1 MTDRLPT
8 TLPEYL
14 AAIRTALAGADK
26 ALVQDALYDA
36 EEHVR
41 GEMAANPGVPESEL
55 LARIASSYGSPEEIA
70 AIYRDTEIKVQ
81 RALRP
86 PPPPPATS
94 PWRRTFGIA
103 LDPRA
108 WGALVYMLLSLLT
121 GVLFFTVVTT
131 GLSMSAGLALLIIG
145 VPFFLLYL
153 GVVRV
158 LSLLEGRIVEGLLG
172 ERMPRRPVNA
182 HRELPFLERIVAML
196 KDPRTWLT
204 QLYMVMLLPL
214 GIIYFTIAVG
224 GLATSL
230 ALIFGPLVSIV
241 VDPSHAGLFMDGERV
256 MPALVVAPVAM
267 LVGVILG
274 IIVLHLA
281 RAIGTIQAA
290 IAKHLL
296 VESGAP

>member
-1 MTDRLPT
+1 VSDRLPT

-14 AAIRTALAGADK
+14 AAIRAALAGADK

-41 GEMAANPGVPESEL
+41 GEMAANPGVPEADL

-86 PPPPPATS
+86 PPAPPARS
-94 PWRRTFGIA
+94 PWQRFFGIA

-108 WGALVYMLLSLLT
+108 WGALVYLLLSLLT
-121 GVLFFTVVTT
+121 GVLYFTVVAT
-131 GLSMSAGLALLIIG
+131 GLSLSAGLAVLIVG
-145 VPFFLLYL
+145 LPFFLLYL
-153 GVVRV
+153 GLVRV

-172 ERMPRRPVNA
+172 ERMPRRPA
-182 HRELPFLERIVAML
+182 SARRDLPFLERIVAML

-204 QLYMVMLLPL
+204 QLYMMLLLPL
-214 GIIYFTIAVG
+214 GVAYFIVAFG
-224 GLATSL
+224 GLATAL
-230 ALIFGPLVSIV
+230 ALFFGPLAAWWLDGRSGLYLDGALVA
-241 VDPSHAGLFMDGERV
+241 PAGLM
-256 MPALVVAPVAM
+256 APVAM
-267 LVGVILG
+267 AAGLLLGVV
-274 IIVLHLA
+274 VLHLA
-281 RAIGTIQAA
+281 RALGVVHGA

-296 VESGAP
+296 VESAP

>member
-1 MTDRLPT
+1 MSDRLPT

-41 GEMAANPGVPESEL
+41 GEMAANPGVAEAEL

-86 PPPPPATS
+86 PLPPVSTS

-103 LDPRA
+103 TDPRA
-108 WGALVYMLLSLLT
+108 WGALLYMLLSLLT
-121 GVLFFTVVTT
+121 GLLYFTVVTS

-172 ERMPRRPVNA
+172 ERMPRRPANA
-182 HRELPFLERIVAML
+182 RRDLPFLERIVAML

-204 QLYMVMLLPL
+204 QLYMVMMLPL
-214 GIIYFTIAVG
+214 GVVYFTIAFG
-224 GLATSL
+224 GLAT
-230 ALIFGPLVSIV
+230 ALGLFFGPI
-241 VDPSHAGLFMDGERV
+241 AAWWMDGQSGLYLDG
-256 MPALVVAPVAM
+256 ALVAPVGLMAPVSM
-267 LVGVILG
+267 AAGLLIGF
-274 IIVLHLA
+274 IVLHLA
-281 RAIGTIQAA
+281 RAFGVVQGA

-296 VESGAP
+296 VESAAP

>member
-1 MTDRLPT
+1 MSERLPT

-14 AAIRTALAGADK
+14 LAIRAALAGADK
-26 ALVQDALYDA
+26 AMVQDALYDA

-41 GEMAANPGVPESEL
+41 GEMAANPGVPEAEL

-86 PPPPPATS
+86 PPPPPAAS
-94 PWRRTFGIA
+94 PWRRALGIA
-103 LDPRA
+103 IDPRA
-108 WGALVYMLLSLLT
+108 WGALLYMLLSLLT
-121 GVLFFTVVTT
+121 GVLYFTVVAT

-153 GVVRV
+153 GLVRV

-172 ERMPRRPVNA
+172 ERMPRRPA
-182 HRELPFLERIVAML
+182 SARRDLPFLERIVAML

-214 GIIYFTIAVG
+214 GVVYFTIAFG

-230 ALIFGPLVSIV
+230 ALFFGPLVAWLMDGQSGLYLDGIRV
-241 VDPSHAGLFMDGERV
+241 APAGL
-256 MPALVVAPVAM
+256 LTPVSMAAG
-267 LVGVILG
+267 LLLG
-274 IIVLHLA
+274 FIVLYLA
-281 RAIGTIQAA
+281 RAIGVVQGA

-296 VESGAP
+296 VESGSP

>member
-1 MTDRLPT
+1 MTDHLPT

-14 AAIRTALAGADK
+14 AAIRAALAGADK

-41 GEMAANPGVPESEL
+41 GEMAANPGVAEAEL

-86 PPPPPATS
+86 PLPPASTS

-103 LDPRA
+103 TDPRA
-108 WGALVYMLLSLLT
+108 WGALLYMLLSLLT
-121 GVLFFTVVTT
+121 GLLYFTVVTS

-172 ERMPRRPVNA
+172 ERMPRRPANA
-182 HRELPFLERIVAML
+182 RRDLPFFERIVAML

-204 QLYMVMLLPL
+204 QLYMVMMLPL
-214 GIIYFTIAVG
+214 GIVYFTIGAG
-224 GLATSL
+224 GLSL
-230 ALIFGPLVSIV
+230 SIGLLFGLIGEALFGDHLAPVYLDGQLVPAILLVPFALIFAV
-241 VDPSHAGLFMDGERV
+241 V
-256 MPALVVAPVAM
+256 
-267 LVGVILG
+267 LG
-274 IIVLHLA
+274 IALLHLA

-296 VESGAP
+296 VESAAP

>member
-1 MTDRLPT
+1 
-8 TLPEYL
+8 LPEYL
-14 AAIRTALAGADK
+14 AAIRTALVGADK

-121 GVLFFTVVTT
+121 GLLYFTVVTT

-204 QLYMVMLLPL
+204 QLYMVMMLPL
-214 GIIYFTIAVG
+214 GLVYFTIGAG
-224 GLATSL
+224 GLLLSIGLFFGLMGEAL
-230 ALIFGPLVSIV
+230 FGDGLAPVYLDGQLMPAILLAPFALIF
-241 VDPSHAGLFMDGERV
+241 A
-256 MPALVVAPVAM
+256 VA
-267 LVGVILG
+267 LG
-274 IIVLHLA
+274 IVLLHLA
-281 RAIGTIQAA
+281 RAIGVVQGA

-296 VESGAP
+296 VESGP

>member
-1 MTDRLPT
+1 VSDRLPT

-14 AAIRTALAGADK
+14 AAIRAALAGADK

-41 GEMAANPGVPESEL
+41 GEMAANPGVPEADL

-86 PPPPPATS
+86 PPAPPARS
-94 PWRRTFGIA
+94 AWQRFFGIA

-108 WGALVYMLLSLLT
+108 WGALVYLLLSLLT
-121 GVLFFTVVTT
+121 GVLYFTVVAT
-131 GLSMSAGLALLIIG
+131 GLSLSAGLAVLIVG
-145 VPFFLLYL
+145 LPFFLLYL
-153 GVVRV
+153 GLVRV

-172 ERMPRRPVNA
+172 ERMPRRPA
-182 HRELPFLERIVAML
+182 SARRDLPFLERIVAML

-204 QLYMVMLLPL
+204 QLYMVLLLPL
-214 GIIYFTIAVG
+214 GVAYFIVAFG
-224 GLATSL
+224 GLAT
-230 ALIFGPLVSIV
+230 ALTLFFGPLAAWWMDGRSGLYLDGALVA
-241 VDPSHAGLFMDGERV
+241 PAGLM
-256 MPALVVAPVAM
+256 APVAM
-267 LVGVILG
+267 AAGLLLGVV
-274 IIVLHLA
+274 VLHLA
-281 RAIGTIQAA
+281 RALGVVHGA

-296 VESGAP
+296 VESAP

>member
-1 MTDRLPT
+1 MNERLPT

-14 AAIRTALAGADK
+14 AAIRLALAGADK

-55 LARIASSYGSPEEIA
+55 LARIASSYGSPEEVA

-103 LDPRA
+103 VDPRA
-108 WGALVYMLLSLLT
+108 WGALLYMLLSLLT
-121 GVLFFTVVTT
+121 GVLFFTVVST

-153 GVVRV
+153 GLVRV

-172 ERMPRRPVNA
+172 ERMPRRPANA
-182 HRELPFLERIVAML
+182 RRDLPFLERIVAML

-214 GIIYFTIAVG
+214 GVLYFSIAAT
-224 GLATSL
+224 GLAL
-230 ALIFGPLVSIV
+230 ALGLFFGPLVATVLDYPQVGIYLDGAQV
-241 VDPSHAGLFMDGERV
+241 VPAIAVVPAG
-256 MPALVVAPVAM
+256 M
-267 LVGVILG
+267 LLG
-274 IIVLHLA
+274 AIIGLIVLYLA
-281 RAIGTIQAA
+281 RAIGVVHGA

-296 VESGAP
+296 VESGP

>member
-14 AAIRTALAGADK
+14 AAIRAALAGADK

-41 GEMAANPGVPESEL
+41 GEMAANPGVAEAEL

-86 PPPPPATS
+86 PLPPVSTS

-103 LDPRA
+103 TDPRA
-108 WGALVYMLLSLLT
+108 WGALLYMLLSLLT
-121 GVLFFTVVTT
+121 GLLYFTVVTS

-172 ERMPRRPVNA
+172 ERMPRRPANA
-182 HRELPFLERIVAML
+182 RRDLPFLERIVAML
-196 KDPRTWLT
+196 TDPRTWLT
-204 QLYMVMLLPL
+204 QLYMVMMLPL
-214 GIIYFTIAVG
+214 GVVYFTIAIT
-224 GLATSL
+224 GLALSL
-230 ALIFGPLVSIV
+230 GLFFGPLVATVLHYPDVGIY
-241 VDPSHAGLFMDGERV
+241 LDGAQV
-256 MPALVVAPVAM
+256 LPAIVVAPVTM
-267 LVGVILG
+267 LLG
-274 IIVLHLA
+274 IVIALLTLHLA
-281 RAIGTIQAA
+281 RAFGVVQGA

-296 VESGAP
+296 VESSAP